1 MITAVD
7 TNVLLDLLGAD
18 PAFGAGAL
26 QTLRRCSAE
35 GRLVVSDIV
44 WAETSAWFPSGDAC
58 ATRLTAMGINFDPM
72 TARAAARAGSLWKDY
87 RLGGGPRDRVI
98 ADFLVGSHALEQADR
113 LLTRDRGF
121 YRERFKRLTIVDPST
136 L

>member
-7 TNVLLDLLGAD
+7 TSVLLDLLGAD
-18 PAFGAGAL
+18 PTYGPGAL
-26 QTLRRCSAE
+26 KTLRQCSAE
-35 GRLVVSDIV
+35 GRLVVSDVV
-44 WAETSAWFPSGDAC
+44 WAEVAAWFASSSDC
-58 ATRLTAMGINFDPM
+58 ATRMNAMGIRFDAM
-72 TARAAARAGSLWKDY
+72 TEAAAARAGGLWKEY
-87 RLGGGPRDRVI
+87 RASGGPRDRVI

-121 YRERFKRLTIVDPST
+121 YRERFAGLTVVDPTT